1 MEDDRMAIALALS
14 AMLDYLPANDIG
26 LARDGSTKIFT
37 PSNRERQVAS
47 CSQNCGA
54 FRAAEAV

>member
-1 MEDDRMAIALALS
+1 MAIALALS